1 MYSNSISCMLY
12 SSVNH
17 MPCTN
22 LKWANFFR
30 FPLLNWLEIDPDYA
44 PPWHLPRHLW
54 AIGNLR
60 VSWCKL
66 QARRAI
72 QRSDKEFSYVSWCLY
87 INIYMCVYMY
97 NIYKHDIT
105 KKKTCPTSPPTSPPP
120 YLNEFMSRE
129 IAAMHSHRMLM
140 CIISTRS
147 ETHPTET
154 SCPTALAIFFCSEG
168 SMEKL
173 KVSRYLIP
181 SQVVN
186 WIRRHWIEETLK
198 IPQRSTSHQLFS
210 MSFTWPAWYHSW
222 WEMLL
227 SLYMVRSNV
236 GGRMMEMAK
245 SMDVMEWMMVITYL
259 YSFLGL

>member
-1 MYSNSISCMLY
+1 MYVVYFRKSYAMHQPEMSQLFQISLAQLAWNWSRLCTPVASTA
-12 SSVNH
+12 SSVSYRQPTGI
-17 MPCTN
+17 MVQ
-22 LKWANFFR
+22 
-30 FPLLNWLEIDPDYA
+30 A
-44 PPWHLPRHLW
+44 PSKTCNSKIWQGVLVCVMMF
-54 AIGNLR
+54 IY
-60 VSWCKL
+60 
-66 QARRAI
+66 I
-72 QRSDKEFSYVSWCLY
+72 YVCVYKQYIYKYIY
-87 INIYMCVYMY
+87 INMISP
-97 NIYKHDIT
+97 
-105 KKKTCPTSPPTSPPP
+105 KKTSCPTSPPTSPPP

-129 IAAMHSHRMLM
+129 IATMHSHRMLM

-198 IPQRSTSHQLFS
+198 IPQRSTSHQLFM
-210 MSFTWPAWYHSW
+210 MSFTWLAWYHSW

-259 YSFLGL
+259 FFLGL

>member
-1 MYSNSISCMLY
+1 MYIVYFRKLYAMHQPEMSQLFQISLAELAWNWSRLCTTVASTAS
-12 SSVNH
+12 SSVSYRQSTTGI
-17 MPCTN
+17 MVQ
-22 LKWANFFR
+22 
-30 FPLLNWLEIDPDYA
+30 A
-44 PPWHLPRHLW
+44 PSKTCNSKIWQGVLVCVMMF
-54 AIGNLR
+54 I
-60 VSWCKL
+60 
-66 QARRAI
+66 
-72 QRSDKEFSYVSWCLY
+72 Y
-87 INIYMCVYMY
+87 IYSICVYTIY
-97 NIYKHDIT
+97 IYKHDIT
-105 KKKTCPTSPPTSPPP
+105 KKTSCPTSHPTSPPP

-168 SMEKL
+168 PMEKL
-173 KVSRYLIP
+173 KVSKYLIP

-186 WIRRHWIEETLK
+186 WIRRHWIEATLK
-198 IPQRSTSHQLFS
+198 IPQRSTSHQLFM
-210 MSFTWPAWYHSW
+210 MSFTWLAWYHSW

-245 SMDVMEWMMVITYL
+245 PMDVMEWMMC
-259 YSFLGL
+259 G